1 MNALPF
7 AALLTTAVLA
17 VACSTVAAPVASPMA
32 STVAVAHVLGS
43 RQCEGGG
50 TKPQAL
56 AERLREAG
64 VPVSALTCGHD
75 GRMRPS
81 DFRDRVVDVMEELFR
96 MTLLLRDRSA
106 VLTTRYSEQKQL
118 QKAGALKAGLGVD
131 DTAKKA

>member
-81 DFRDRVVDVMEELFR
+81 VCGAADGQM
-96 MTLLLRDRSA
+96 A
-106 VLTTRYSEQKQL
+106 VLDIDASQL
-118 QKAGALKAGLGVD
+118 DQARQLGFAPLAD
-131 DTAKKA
+131 WPDARRQPCRLANQ